1 MLANAIC
8 KPKPLSALQERHTM
22 QLEHNNTAAGW
33 SINSDLLDG
42 VNSSGVL
49 QPGEIGV
56 MSLRLGG

>member
-8 KPKPLSALQERHTM
+8 KQSHFQHCKRHTM
-22 QLEHNNTAAGW
+22 QLEHNNTATGW

>member
-1 MLANAIC
+1 
-8 KPKPLSALQERHTM
+8 M
-22 QLEHNNTAAGW
+22 QLEHNRTATGW